1 MAEIVPA
8 GPYFG
13 FTYAQLLTELASLI
27 AQRQQTSALIASYLN
42 NGSFQR
48 EGSEVQLRRITQSL
62 TQVQAALHYLRSD
75 LYHAAPSRRA
85 SVCFSADN

>member
-13 FTYAQLLTELASLI
+13 FTYDELQTELASLV
-27 AQRQQTSALIASYLN
+27 AQRKQTSALIASYLN

-48 EGSEVQLRRITQSL
+48 EGSETQLRRISASMQ
-62 TQVQAALHYLRSD
+62 QVHEALQWMRPD
-75 LYHAAPSRRA
+75 LYSGAPRQSTR
-85 SVCFSADN
+85 VGFSAES

>member
-13 FTYAQLLTELASLI
+13 FTYDDLTTELASLV
-27 AQRQQTSALIASYLN
+27 AQRKQTSALIASYLN

-48 EGSEVQLRRITQSL
+48 EGSETQLRRISQSL
-62 TQVQAALHYLRSD
+62 QQVHEALHYMRPD
-75 LYHAAPSRRA
+75 LFAPAPAQSARI
-85 SVCFSADN
+85 SFSAES

>member
-13 FTYAQLLTELASLI
+13 FTYDELVTELGSLV
-27 AQRQQTSALIASYLN
+27 AQRKQTSALIASYLN

-48 EGSEVQLRRITQSL
+48 EGSETQLRRISASL
-62 TQVQAALHYLRSD
+62 QQVQEALHYMRPD
-75 LYHAAPSRRA
+75 LYAAAPAMSAR
-85 SVCFSADN
+85 VTFSAES